1 MKYNPDNQY
10 RCTIIRGKSQKCMD
24 DYLPMY
30 ARIIAAI
37 CPCDS
42 ERYAKEF
49 NERLAKSLFH
59 ANYDSLAE
67 GNKLTVNNHRT
78 EIATQLMGLSYTSQ
92 GVVYAS
98 PSCEKLLSDNDQP
111 AFFKNLCANLQFPN
125 CSQSIGTVRERL
137 KQKVSIRPL
146 EYVVAL
152 LSLSESKG
160 IQLSIDEIAY
170 FVLNN
175 LCVLQ
180 GKADINTVLNAIQAC
195 RSNGVTVDF
204 PRTSHEF
211 QHIREQINLLQLANV
226 VVVNRDVVSLRN
238 PSDSYVGWCV
248 AEHSQ
253 PPTFDCYEYLSSDG
267 TFDYASCS
275 EAWSEYYGSV
285 RVPADISATS
295 IEQLL
300 PEENANVPQDVAP
313 EPVPGDGADS
323 PQQPNNA
330 TQIGEQGEEYVLN
343 IEKARVMAFDP
354 LLVRQVRSVASQRG
368 YGYDIMSVRADED
381 PENADFA
388 KYIEVKTTYRTTQV
402 DFSDDFSDQIYM
414 TRKEYSAARQ
424 FGDDY
429 QVYRVY
435 FTSSG
440 VQIAVIA
447 NPYAKFSNR
456 KLQIVPITYQMSF
469 FKDSLDRI
477 I

>member
-1 MKYNPDNQY
+1 MKYDPNNQY

-30 ARIIAAI
+30 ARMIASI

-42 ERYAKEF
+42 EKYAKEF
-49 NERLAKSLFH
+49 NEKLAQSLFH
-59 ANYDSLAE
+59 TDYDSLPDSHK
-67 GNKLTVNNHRT
+67 NTVNNHRT
-78 EIATQLMGLSYTSQ
+78 EIATQLMGLSYISQ
-92 GVVYAS
+92 GIVYAS

-125 CSQSIGTVRERL
+125 CSQSIATVRERL
-137 KQKVSIRPL
+137 KQKLSIRPL

-180 GKADINTVLNAIQAC
+180 GRVGINTVLDAIQAN
-195 RSNGVTVDF
+195 RANNDKVDF
-204 PRTSHEF
+204 PKNSHDF

-226 VVVNRDVVSLRN
+226 VVVDRGVVTLRN
-238 PSDSYVGWCV
+238 PSDSFVGWCV

-253 PPTFDCYEYLSSDG
+253 PLAFDCYRYLSPDG
-267 TFDYASCS
+267 SFDYASCS
-275 EAWSEYYGSV
+275 DAWSEYYGSV
-285 RVPADISATS
+285 RVPEDISATS

-300 PEENANVPQDVAP
+300 PEENPNAPQSADKVPDESVDA
-313 EPVPGDGADS
+313 
-323 PQQPNNA
+323 PQQTNNSI
-330 TQIGEQGEEYVLN
+330 QIGEQGEEYVLN
-343 IEKARVMAFDP
+343 IERTRVMAFDP
-354 LLVRQVRSVASQRG
+354 SLARQVRSVASQRG

-381 PENADFA
+381 PKNKDFA
-388 KYIEVKTTYRTTQV
+388 KYIEVKSTYRTTKV
-402 DFSDDFSDQIYM
+402 DFSEDFSDQILM
-414 TRKEYSAARQ
+414 TRKEYSAAMQ
-424 FGDDY
+424 FGNDY
-429 QVYRVY
+429 LIYRVY
-435 FTSSG
+435 FTSAG

-447 NPYAKFSNR
+447 NPYAKFSDG
-456 KLQIVPITYQMSF
+456 KLQIEPITYQMSF
-469 FKDSLDRI
+469 SKDSLDRI